1 MQKDFAAPEGRR
13 FTVTA
18 ATTLVSQLGDFAFLL
33 SATWL
38 ITFPASGCH
47 SVSVPESI
55 AHQYVMTLED
65 APFSSDAYFVWSA
78 MHLNQHECI
87 AWGSGGGTLLPLQFF
102 LCCCQNEFGGF
113 CSRFGF
119 HVLEVQHIESM
130 FRQFLYQFCPVCFV
144 AFAVRIGLTNLQ

>member
-87 AWGSGGGTLLPLQFF
+87 AWGSGGAPCCLFSSFF
-102 LCCCQNEFGGF
+102 AAVKM
-113 CSRFGF
+113 S
-119 HVLEVQHIESM
+119 S
-130 FRQFLYQFCPVCFV
+130 V
-144 AFAVRIGLTNLQ
+144 AFAHDLASMFWKCNILNQCSDSFCISSAQFASLLSQCGLD